1 MSEEKESLS
10 IWFFVGLILTIY
22 GIIVLI
28 ANIQA
33 LISPPVS
40 THVVFENLH
49 SGLWW
54 GGMMILLGLL
64 FLYLHWPGMKQTGGQ
79 SKSELNN

>member
-1 MSEEKESLS
+1 MHEEQESLS

-22 GIIVLI
+22 GVIVLI
-28 ANIQA
+28 ANIQV
-33 LISPPVS
+33 LISPPET

-54 GGMMILLGLL
+54 GGIMLLLGLL
-64 FLYLHWPGMKQTGGQ
+64 FLYLHWPKRKKDVSQE
-79 SKSELNN
+79 SDH